1 MALTKISTGG
11 VKDDAASQAKIADE
25 AVDEARLQI
34 SNAGSNGQFLQKQSG
49 NTGGLT
55 WATPPDNNTVY
66 THPNHSGEVTS
77 SADGAQ
83 TIATNVVDEDN
94 LKISNAGTNGQFL
107 QKQSGNTG
115 GLTWAD
121 VTIPPA
127 GNTVDLVAD
136 GAIAAGK
143 PCIIKSNGKA
153 EQVKIAASNTANAP
167 GGTINAYT
175 TSNTEYMS
183 LAWSSTSNVLMANR
197 KVSSYGGCNVLEVT
211 STLGNGDV
219 TVAGG
224 HNYDTSTSYDSDV
237 CWDPDSDKFIF
248 AWRDG
253 GSSNVGKA
261 VVATESSTSVSFG
274 TEVTFESGGADGYKI
289 AYDTSNDK
297 VVICFRDYGDSDTIK
312 AIVGTV
318 SGTSISFG
326 TAVSTGMQCSTGA
339 EYNDIC
345 FDSNSN
351 KIIICTRKTNASANQ
366 LGVVVGTVSG
376 TSISFGSVV
385 EGSSAAIMYP
395 KCTFDSNVN
404 KVVFSY
410 RLGSSGVG
418 HAVVGTVSGTSI
430 SFGTAVAFPSNAT
443 VYGQDICFDPASNN
457 FFIWFCRQD
466 NSDYATLLKGAVSGT
481 SVVWADSGG
490 SGAYNTQTN
499 TSYNQD
505 NTRWSITP
513 TYSGKLAALTA
524 YSNGTAKI
532 VIFSTQTGQAN
543 FTSQHKNFLGF
554 AEDAIS
560 DGNTG
565 TIKLEGNVVGNQSG
579 LTAGTQYH
587 VEDDGTLDAN
597 WDNTDVGILAISST
611 SGIIRRGVT

>member
-1 MALTKISTGG
+1 
-11 VKDDAASQAKIADE
+11 
-25 AVDEARLQI
+25 
-34 SNAGSNGQFLQKQSG
+34 
-49 NTGGLT
+49 
-55 WATPPDNNTVY
+55 
-66 THPNHSGEVTS
+66 
-77 SADGAQ
+77 
-83 TIATNVVDEDN
+83 
-94 LKISNAGTNGQFL
+94 
-107 QKQSGNTG
+107 
-115 GLTWAD
+115 
-121 VTIPPA
+121 
-127 GNTVDLVAD
+127 
-136 GAIAAGK
+136 
-143 PCIIKSNGKA
+143 
-153 EQVKIAASNTANAP
+153 
-167 GGTINAYT
+167 
-175 TSNTEYMS
+175 
-183 LAWSSTSNVLMANR
+183 
-197 KVSSYGGCNVLEVT
+197 
-211 STLGNGDV
+211 
-219 TVAGG
+219 
-224 HNYDTSTSYDSDV
+224 
-237 CWDPDSDKFIF
+237 
-248 AWRDG
+248 
-253 GSSNVGKA
+253 
-261 VVATESSTSVSFG
+261 
-274 TEVTFESGGADGYKI
+274 
-289 AYDTSNDK
+289 
-297 VVICFRDYGDSDTIK
+297 
-312 AIVGTV
+312 
-318 SGTSISFG
+318 
-326 TAVSTGMQCSTGA
+326 MQCSTGA

-385 EGSSAAIMYP
+385 EGTGSSDEVHHP

-410 RLGSSGVG
+410 RLVSSGVG

-532 VIFSTQTGQAN
+532 VIFSTQTGVAN